1 MYSFGN
7 LKSPRKT
14 MNITQ
19 IGLLLPT
26 STIFPIGKDFE
37 RGLKAGLGDV
47 AQHIEFVKEFIG
59 QGNLKQTEDAITKL
73 FTYDNV
79 DLITGI
85 LSGRV
90 TEYVT
95 PKFEM
100 YRKPFVV
107 SELGEYVP
115 NHSRLNEYTFV
126 NSHHLWQHAWA
137 LGYWGVNT
145 LGKKGMFIGGVY
157 DAAYSFSHMF
167 YEGMMAADP
176 SSQWSFSIP
185 PNPPAGKLSDM
196 SVIFPFLEKYQP
208 DFVFATFCG
217 TEATLFLNEFIR
229 KGWHKRTQLLGL
241 PFLLAPF
248 APLEDNITILTTL
261 PDTNMPEMLPKD
273 SFFNLGLR
281 AGKIIAQAAN
291 STDLQEGLR
300 SSDSNM
306 PLGNSN
312 YIVPSGGNRN
322 ETITIIENIIKAN
335 NPGFEQK
342 VHDTTQTFSLQDEN
356 IGKLIPE
363 IQTGWLN
370 PYAG

>member
-1 MYSFGN
+1 
-7 LKSPRKT
+7 

-37 RGLKAGLGDV
+37 KGLKQGLGELLPRV
-47 AQHIEFVKEFIG
+47 ELVKEFIG
-59 QGNLKQTEDAITKL
+59 QGNLKQTEDSITKL
-73 FTYDNV
+73 FTYDGV
-79 DLITGI
+79 DMITGI

-90 TEYVT
+90 TEYVA

-115 NHSRLNEYTFV
+115 NHSRLNEYIFV

-145 LGKKGMFIGGVY
+145 LGKNGMFIGGVY

-176 SSQWSFSIP
+176 TAHWCFSIP

-196 SVIFPFLEKYQP
+196 SVIFPYLEQYQP

-248 APLEDNITILTTL
+248 APLEDDIEIYTTL
-261 PDTNMPEMLPKD
+261 PDSAMPDMLPKE
-273 SFFNLGLR
+273 SFYNLGLR
-281 AGKIIAQAAN
+281 AGELIAEAAATGN
-291 STDLQEGLR
+291 LQEGLR
-300 SSDSNM
+300 TNARNL
-306 PLGNSN
+306 PLGNTN
-312 YIVPSGGNRN
+312 YILHPGVQ
-322 ETITIIENIIKAN
+322 EEVITIVNNKITANSPDII
-335 NPGFEQK
+335 QT
-342 VHDTTQTFSLQDEN
+342 VRDTTSTFSLKDEN

-370 PYAG
+370 PYLCI